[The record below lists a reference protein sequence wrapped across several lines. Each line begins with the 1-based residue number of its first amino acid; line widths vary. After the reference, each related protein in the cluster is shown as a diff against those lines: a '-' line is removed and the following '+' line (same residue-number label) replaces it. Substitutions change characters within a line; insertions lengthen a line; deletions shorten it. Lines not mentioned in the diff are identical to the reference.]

1 MLRLPWQ
8 GTIYVIIDA
17 LDESPNTSGLMSL
30 RAEVLGVVQELVE
43 LALPQFHICV
53 TSRPEVDIRE
63 ALEHLTK
70 HISLHDQAG
79 QNQDIVNY
87 VISVVNSHPKMWKW
101 RDEDK
106 KLVIDTLTER
116 ADGM

>member
-1 MLRLPWQ
+1 MLRLPRQ

-53 TSRPEVDIRE
+53 TSRPEMDIRE

-87 VISVVNSHPKMWKW
+87 VISVVNSHPKMRKW
-101 RDEDK
+101 RDEDR